1 MSAMKKMSHN
11 KERDGS
17 RATAVAGHRASSRLA
32 IVPIDPK
39 WGSIA
44 PSTAKAAAATW
55 RCAWPTSS

>member
-1 MSAMKKMSHN
+1 MKKMSHN

-39 WGSIA
+39 
-44 PSTAKAAAATW
+44 
-55 RCAWPTSS
+55 